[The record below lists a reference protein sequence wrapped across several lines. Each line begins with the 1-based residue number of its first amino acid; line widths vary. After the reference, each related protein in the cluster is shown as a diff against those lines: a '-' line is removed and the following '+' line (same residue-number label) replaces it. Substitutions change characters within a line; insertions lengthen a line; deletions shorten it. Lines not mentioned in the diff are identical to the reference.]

1 MQLKLLPLLPVL
13 FFGQI
18 QISIDLVFSIEPSYR
33 TLQSDNFLTL
43 QIQNLKDK
51 KERVFDMV

>member
-1 MQLKLLPLLPVL
+1 MQLKLLPFLPVL

-18 QISIDLVFSIEPSYR
+18 QISIDLIFYIEPFYR

-43 QIQNLKDK
+43 QIRNLKDK